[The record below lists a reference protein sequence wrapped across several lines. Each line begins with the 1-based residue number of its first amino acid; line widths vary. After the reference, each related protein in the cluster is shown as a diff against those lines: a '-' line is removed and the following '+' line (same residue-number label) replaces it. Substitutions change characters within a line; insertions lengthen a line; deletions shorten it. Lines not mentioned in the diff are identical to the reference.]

1 MPVPSYSAYVSSKG
15 AVIAMTRAL
24 AVELSPLGI
33 RVNAVTPGVISTDAF
48 ESALKSREPA
58 NDEIAQDQAPSAM
71 TAALL
76 GRQGRADEVATAVA
90 FLASQDASFVTGAEL
105 FVDGG
110 RSISRRADPFE
121 RAFGQPG

>member
-1 MPVPSYSAYVSSKG
+1 
-15 AVIAMTRAL
+15 
-24 AVELSPLGI
+24 
-33 RVNAVTPGVISTDAF
+33 
-48 ESALKSREPA
+48 
-58 NDEIAQDQAPSAM
+58 M

-121 RAFGQPG
+121 RAFGQPA